1 MRTGVSEPLPAQTT
15 GWRRWIPDT
24 LLGRITLVMVLGVL
38 CAQGLGTWLWAS
50 QIRSSVRHDTLAA
63 AEHMGASASATV
75 RYFREL
81 PTAFRPIL
89 IEQLRTMGGTRF
101 FVNVNNAAVPVNP
114 LRNESLADLVV
125 ATVQRSLQDELPGLP
140 EVRVH
145 MAMPENLSV
154 SPDGT
159 RVVDLPPAWVESSL
173 LTQPRP
179 APLLVIQVQ
188 LEPDNWLYLASRMPE
203 PYFLD
208 NARPLTWDRVAQ
220 QLVTLATVLLL
231 LTLTVRSLTRPLE
244 RMAQV
249 ASRFASAIHLET
261 VPETGS
267 AEMRRTARAIND
279 MQARIQKYLEDRTR
293 LFAGISHDL
302 KTPITRLKLRT
313 ELLDDAQLQADF
325 HEDLDELDEMVKN
338 ALQTVRDTHI
348 HENLDDVPL
357 QRLLERLTA
366 GVRERVSCRVPALT
380 VKAKPL
386 ALRRALGT
394 LIDNGLRYGDRML
407 IDAQVHGDAVEIRL
421 RDHGPGIPADAL
433 GAMGTPY
440 VRLEHGRLRNPGG
453 NGLGL
458 SLARELIESQRGV
471 LTLANHPDGGLVAT
485 VRLPLSV
492 QDRPAAAEY
501 APS

>member
-1 MRTGVSEPLPAQTT
+1 MFARMTDPARAQTT

-24 LLGRITLVMVLGVL
+24 LLGRITLVMVIGVL

-50 QIRSSVRHDTLAA
+50 QIRASVRNDTLAA

-101 FVNVNNAAVPVNP
+101 FVNVNTAAVPVSP
-114 LRNESLADLVV
+114 MRHESLADLVV
-125 ATVQRSLQDELPGLP
+125 STVERSLHDNLPVLKELQ
-140 EVRVH
+140 VH
-145 MAMPENLSV
+145 MAMPDTLSV

-159 RVVDLPPAWVESSL
+159 RVADLPPAWVESSL

-188 LEPDNWLYLASRMPE
+188 LEPNSWLFLASRMPD

-231 LTLTVRSLTRPLE
+231 LTLIARSLTRPLE

-249 ASRFASAIHLET
+249 ASRFANAIHLET

-313 ELLDDAQLQADF
+313 ELLDDPHLQADF

-348 HENLDDVPL
+348 HENLDDVPID
-357 QRLLERLTA
+357 RLLERLIA
-366 GVRERVSCRVPALT
+366 GVSERVTCRFEALT
-380 VKAKPL
+380 VRAKPL
-386 ALRRALGT
+386 ALRRALGN
-394 LIDNGLRYGDRML
+394 LIDNGLRYGDRL
-407 IDAQVHGDAVEIRL
+407 NIDVETDGEHAEIRL

-433 GAMGTPY
+433 GTMGTPY
-440 VRLEHGRLRNPGG
+440 VRLEHGRLRNPSGS
-453 NGLGL
+453 GLGL
-458 SLARELIESQRGV
+458 SLARELLESQDGS
-471 LTLANHPDGGLVAT
+471 LSLANHPEGGLVAS
-485 VRLPLSV
+485 VRLPL
-492 QDRPAAAEY
+492 AAK
-501 APS
+501 S

>member
-1 MRTGVSEPLPAQTT
+1 MSTDPQAHS
-15 GWRRWIPDT
+15 GWRRWVPDT
-24 LLGRITLVMVLGVL
+24 LLGRLTWLMVVGVL
-38 CAQGLGTWLWAS
+38 SAQGLGTWLWTT
-50 QIRSSVRHDTLAA
+50 QIQASVRQDTLAA
-63 AEHMGASASATV
+63 AEHMAASASATV

-81 PTAFRPIL
+81 PSAYRVIL

-101 FVNVNNAAVPVNP
+101 FVNVNTDAVAVAP
-114 LRNESLADLVV
+114 LRGESLADLVV
-125 ATVQRSLQDELPGLP
+125 ASVERSMRESLPSLGEL
-140 EVRVH
+140 RVH
-145 MAMPENLSV
+145 MSLPDTLAV

-159 RVVDLPPAWVESSL
+159 RVSDLPASWVESSL

-188 LEPDNWLYLASRMPE
+188 LEPDSWLYLAARMPD

-208 NARPLTWDRVAQ
+208 NASPLTWDRVVQ
-220 QLVTLATVLLL
+220 QLITLATVLALL
-231 LTLTVRSLTRPLE
+231 SLVVRGLTRPLE
-244 RMAQV
+244 HMAQV
-249 ASRFASAIHLET
+249 AGRFASAIHLET

-313 ELLDDAQLQADF
+313 ELLEDAQLQADF

-357 QRLLERLTA
+357 DRLIERLTA
-366 GVRERVSCRVPALT
+366 PVSDRVLWRGDSVTL
-380 VKAKPL
+380 KAKPL
-386 ALRRALGT
+386 ALRRALGN
-394 LIDNGLRYGDRML
+394 LIDNALRYGDRL
-407 IDAQVHGDAVEIRL
+407 QIDVRRDDDSAEVRL

-433 GAMGTPY
+433 STLSQPY

-453 NGLGL
+453 SGLGL
-458 SLARELIESQRGV
+458 SLARELIESQQGT
-471 LTLANHPDGGLVAT
+471 LTLDNHPEGGLVVT
-485 VRLPLSV
+485 VRMPLAQV
-492 QDRPAAAEY
+492 AARAEY
-501 APS
+501 APF

>member
-1 MRTGVSEPLPAQTT
+1 MNTSPSHSK

-38 CAQGLGTWLWAS
+38 SAQSLGTWLWAS
-50 QIRSSVRHDTLAA
+50 QIRASVRQDTLLA
-63 AEHMGASASATV
+63 AEHMAASASATV

-81 PTAFRPIL
+81 PSAYRIIL
-89 IEQLRTMGGTRF
+89 IEQLRTMGGTRY
-101 FVNVNNAAVPVNP
+101 FVNVNTSAVPVAP
-114 LRNESLADLVV
+114 LRHESLADLVV
-125 ATVQRSLQDELPGLP
+125 ANVERSMRETLPSLG
-140 EVRVH
+140 EIRVH
-145 MAMPENLSV
+145 MSMPDTLTV

-159 RVVDLPPAWVESSL
+159 RVSDLPASWVESSL

-188 LEPDNWLYLASRMPE
+188 LEPDSWIFLAARMPD

-208 NARPLTWDRVAQ
+208 NASPLTWDRVVQ
-220 QLVTLATVLLL
+220 QLFTLVTVLVLL
-231 LTLTVRSLTRPLE
+231 SLIVRSLTRPLE
-244 RMAQV
+244 RMAKV
-249 ASRFASAIHLET
+249 ASRFASAIHTEA

-279 MQARIQKYLEDRTR
+279 MQSRIQKYLEDRTR

-313 ELLDDAQLQADF
+313 ELLEDTALQADF

-357 QRLLERLTA
+357 DRLLERLTA
-366 GVRERVSCRVPALT
+366 AVTERVVWRGDSLVI
-380 VKAKPL
+380 KAKPL
-386 ALRRALGT
+386 ALRRALGN
-394 LIDNGLRYGDRML
+394 LIDNGLRYGDRL
-407 IDAQVHGDAVEIRL
+407 NIDVQRHDDCAEIRI
-421 RDHGPGIPADAL
+421 RDHGPGIPPEAL
-433 GAMGTPY
+433 ATLGEPY

-458 SLARELIESQRGV
+458 SLARELIESQEGT
-471 LTLANHPDGGLVAT
+471 LTLTNHPEGGLLVS
-485 VRLPLSV
+485 VRLPLTPT
-492 QDRPAAAEY
+492 RLAARAEY
-501 APS
+501 SPF